1 MDFILKPFESAIA
14 VTKLAYLHYF
24 DFTED
29 YHALPDKHTFC
40 ELVYVDSGKLNITS
54 ARYDGALLPKQMIL
68 HLAGD
73 EHALSAS
80 ASVPPEVIIIGFAC
94 ACDKDLLLPFSKSPV
109 NLDRDAQNL
118 LAQIIREGFSVYAP
132 PYDVPNVTDMKKRE
146 NAPFGADQMI
156 RTLLEQFL
164 IRLVR
169 ATDEQVSPATPQQ
182 ERKSL
187 VDDAKR
193 YIKENLTSH
202 VSVGELCLIFNTNK
216 TTLHRAFKEQTGD
229 TVVHYINRRRTR
241 LAKQLI
247 ATGDKTMT
255 EIADTLGFSS
265 VHYFSRTFTQY
276 EGLSPT
282 AYARTLTNEKN

>member
-1 MDFILKPFESAIA
+1 MKFSLKPFDTAIS
-14 VTKLAYLHYF
+14 VSRLAYLHYF

-29 YHALPDKHTFC
+29 YHALPDRHNFC
-40 ELVYVDSGKLNITS
+40 ELVYTDSGKLNIAS

-94 ACDKDLLLPFSKSPV
+94 DCNPDYLLPFSTRPV
-109 NLDRDAQNL
+109 DLDKDLQNL

-132 PYDVPNVTDMKKRE
+132 PYDVPNTDMKKKPD
-146 NAPFGADQMI
+146 APFGADQMI
-156 RTLLEQFL
+156 RSLLEQFL
-164 IRLVR
+164 IRLIRVV
-169 ATDEQVSPATPQQ
+169 AGQTESSSPQQ
-182 ERKSL
+182 EQKSL

-202 VSVGELCLIFNTNK
+202 VSVGELCLLFNTNK

-229 TVVHYINRRRTR
+229 TVVHYINRRRMR

-247 ATGDKTMT
+247 ATGGKTMT
-255 EIADTLGFSS
+255 EIADALGFSS
-265 VHYFSRTFTQY
+265 VHYFSRTFMQY
-276 EGLSPT
+276 EGISPT
-282 AYARTLTNEKN
+282 AYARTLQDKTE